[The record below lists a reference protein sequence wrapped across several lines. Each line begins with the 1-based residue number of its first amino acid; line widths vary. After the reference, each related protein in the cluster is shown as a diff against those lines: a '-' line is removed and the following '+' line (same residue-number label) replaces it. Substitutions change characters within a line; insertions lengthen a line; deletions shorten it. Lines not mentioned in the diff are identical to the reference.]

1 MSVASGVAGSRS
13 LLRRINSL
21 ALLRELRRGP
31 ATITRLVNTTGLSR
45 TATEAVL
52 SDLQQLGWVATLA
65 PDDRGDRP
73 VMGRPAS
80 SYRFDG
86 GAGRMLSVDIGAH
99 HIHAIVADL
108 LGTPLASQD
117 LSVDENA
124 PAVERLRLAR
134 KVMAAV
140 LGAAGVAAEDLWAV
154 AVGSPGVV
162 SEGIVRHF
170 GGSGM
175 PGWIGL
181 DLAAAF
187 ADDFACSVLVE
198 GDCALG
204 TIAEHRLGAAQG
216 VQDMVYILCG
226 NRTGAGIIAGG
237 ELFRGHRGGT
247 GLIGELPQLR
257 WRELETDYPGRAA
270 ATGHL
275 ARLEMFN
282 AARNGDPAALSS
294 VAAFAEALSLGIAAM
309 TLAVDPELV
318 VLGGGSSHSADLY
331 VDLVRE
337 NLTRLC
343 PLVPRVAV
351 STLGGDAVALGG
363 IQITWRHIDAQL
375 QRTVEQGEAFPEAGA
390 AIMAR

>member
-1 MSVASGVAGSRS
+1 MSIASSVAGNRS

-21 ALLRELRRGP
+21 ALLRELRQGP
-31 ATITRLVNTTGLSR
+31 ATITRLVNITRLSR

-52 SDLQQLGWVATLA
+52 SDLQELGWVNVLA

-80 SYRFDG
+80 SYAFSGD
-86 GAGRMLSVDIGAH
+86 AGRVLSVDIGAH
-99 HIHAIVADL
+99 HIHAVVADL
-108 LGTPLASQD
+108 LGTPLAGRN

-124 PAVERLRLAR
+124 PATERLRAVREVVAEVL
-134 KVMAAV
+134 KAAE
-140 LGAAGVAAEDLWAV
+140 VAAEDLWTV
-154 AVGSPGVV
+154 TLGSPGVI
-162 SEGIVRHF
+162 SEGTVRHF

-181 DLAAAF
+181 NLAAAF
-187 ADDFACSVLVE
+187 AEDFACPVLVE

-204 TIAEHRLGAAQG
+204 TIAEHRLGAAQD
-216 VQDMVYILCG
+216 VQYMVYILCG
-226 NRTGAGIIAGG
+226 NRTGAGIVAGG

-257 WRELETDYPGRAA
+257 WRELETDYPGRVSS
-270 ATGHL
+270 GDHL
-275 ARLEMFN
+275 TRLEMFD
-282 AARNGDPAALSS
+282 AARSGDPAALAA
-294 VAAFAEALSLGIAAM
+294 VASFAEALSLGIAAM

-337 NLTRLC
+337 HLTKLC

-351 STLGGDAVALGG
+351 STLGSDAVALGG
-363 IQITWRHIDAQL
+363 VQVAWSHIDAQL
-375 QRTVEQGEAFPEAGA
+375 TRVVEQGDAFPQAGA
-390 AIMAR
+390 GFMAR